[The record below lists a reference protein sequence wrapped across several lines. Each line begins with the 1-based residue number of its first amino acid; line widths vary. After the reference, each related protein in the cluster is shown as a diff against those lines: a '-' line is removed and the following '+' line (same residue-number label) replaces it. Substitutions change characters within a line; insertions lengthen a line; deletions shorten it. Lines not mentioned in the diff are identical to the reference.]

1 MEYKWIKDNI
11 HGYIKIEKDFLKIV
25 NTPEFQRL
33 KWIEQGSF
41 RVLYPSARHD
51 RFIHSLGVFGLARE
65 CFDALMENLQKDLGL
80 KLETSPVETWK
91 YTFLYA
97 ALLHDVGHAPFSHTC
112 ERFFAE
118 AADKD
123 SENLLSDEA
132 KRIIEKVN
140 KNAVHKCDIHELKKT
155 EVDLLNAF
163 IKCGR
168 IGEEQIE
175 GFVRDFLMDKSGINP
190 KTHEV
195 ISATI
200 LLEKYEDF
208 LAGTYLYDK
217 IDLNTAARM
226 VIGCTY
232 YYGDDAEKYGIEN
245 VLIRLLNSS
254 FLDVDKLDYIIRDT
268 KMSGY
273 DNASLDIKRLLG
285 SVTAIRKK
293 DGGIFPAYD
302 KKVLSTIDNLFR
314 AKQQENMWMISHPVV
329 EYEKRLIIACIQEY
343 SEVMPGYKECIFT
356 KEALSQEGTLYNE
369 GTTYV
374 LLSDIDILC
383 DIKTLWKSNYPV
395 IDEYFS

>member
-155 EVDLLNAF
+155 EVPR
-163 IKCGR
+163 KS
-168 IGEEQIE
+168 
-175 GFVRDFLMDKSGINP
+175 RD
-190 KTHEV
+190 
-195 ISATI
+195 
-200 LLEKYEDF
+200 
-208 LAGTYLYDK
+208 
-217 IDLNTAARM
+217 
-226 VIGCTY
+226 
-232 YYGDDAEKYGIEN
+232 
-245 VLIRLLNSS
+245 
-254 FLDVDKLDYIIRDT
+254 
-268 KMSGY
+268 
-273 DNASLDIKRLLG
+273 
-285 SVTAIRKK
+285 
-293 DGGIFPAYD
+293 
-302 KKVLSTIDNLFR
+302 
-314 AKQQENMWMISHPVV
+314 
-329 EYEKRLIIACIQEY
+329 
-343 SEVMPGYKECIFT
+343 
-356 KEALSQEGTLYNE
+356 
-369 GTTYV
+369 
-374 LLSDIDILC
+374 
-383 DIKTLWKSNYPV
+383 
-395 IDEYFS
+395 